1 MTNHKIKI
9 KKGDLVAVTVGKDSG
24 RTGKIER
31 VYPAQGAVL
40 IVGINQYKKHRK
52 AQGENKP
59 GEIVTLDRP
68 IDVAKVAL
76 VCPRCKQQTRVG
88 YRIQGDKKIR
98 VCRKCDQDIDEV
110 AKAKKKKI

>member
-1 MTNHKIKI
+1 MTNYKIKI

-31 VYPAQGAVL
+31 VYPAQGVVL
-40 IVGINQYKKHRK
+40 IAGINQYKKHRK
-52 AQGENKP
+52 AQGGNKP

-76 VCPRCKQQTRVG
+76 VCPKCKQPTRVG
-88 YRIQGDKKIR
+88 YRIQDDKKIR
-98 VCRKCDQDIDEV
+98 VCRKCDQDI
-110 AKAKKKKI
+110 